1 MKDNVL
7 LVGKL
12 NTTIRNI
19 HIMMKEQFDVQL
31 CTGDSSV
38 VDGMIKL
45 LRPKMVFISLT
56 DYEKKARKALEL
68 IDKKYSHII
77 VVILGNQEELSDC
90 SEFIDEERYA
100 IIKRPI
106 GIKEMIK
113 ACYRM
118 AVLRRKRITGSTF

>member
-19 HIMMKEQFDVQL
+19 HIMMKEHFDVQL

-45 LRPKMVFISLT
+45 LRPKMVVISLT
-56 DYEKKARKALEL
+56 DYEKRARKALEL

-77 VVILGNQEELSDC
+77 VVVLGNQEELSNF
-90 SEFIDEERYA
+90 S
-100 IIKRPI
+100 
-106 GIKEMIK
+106 
-113 ACYRM
+113 
-118 AVLRRKRITGSTF
+118 